1 MINVIETNEKII
13 LVCNYKNEQ
22 YILDDI
28 IAAEFPETEYIT
40 SKYREKP
47 AIFFAKNVL
56 PENYQFSVLTLLF
69 IILKKI
75 EIFSKFV
82 LFF

>member
-1 MINVIETNEKII
+1 MIDVIETNQKII

-28 IAAEFPETEYIT
+28 IAEEFPEIEHIT

-47 AIFFAKNVL
+47 AIFFDKNVL
-56 PENYQFSVLTLLF
+56 PENYQNYEAMQALIDKNISRA
-69 IILKKI
+69 
-75 EIFSKFV
+75 S
-82 LFF
+82 

>member
-1 MINVIETNEKII
+1 MINVIETNQKII

-28 IAAEFPETEYIT
+28 IAAEFLELKYKP

-47 AIFFAKNVL
+47 AIFLNKDVL
-56 PENYQFSVLTLLF
+56 PEKYRNYKTMQDF
-69 IILKKI
+69 IDKNI
-75 EIFSKFV
+75 SQAS
-82 LFF
+82 

>member
-1 MINVIETNEKII
+1 MIDVIETNEKII

-28 IAAEFPETEYIT
+28 IEAEFPELKYKP

-47 AIFFAKNVL
+47 AIFLNKDVL
-56 PENYQFSVLTLLF
+56 PEKYRNYKTMQALIDKNISRA
-69 IILKKI
+69 
-75 EIFSKFV
+75 S
-82 LFF
+82 

>member
-1 MINVIETNEKII
+1 MINVIETNQKII

-28 IAAEFPETEYIT
+28 IAAEFPELKYKP

-47 AIFFAKNVL
+47 AIFLNKDVL
-56 PENYQFSVLTLLF
+56 PEKYRNYKTMQDF
-69 IILKKI
+69 IYKNI
-75 EIFSKFV
+75 SQAS
-82 LFF
+82 

>member
-1 MINVIETNEKII
+1 MIDVIETNEKII

-28 IAAEFPETEYIT
+28 IAAEFPELKYKP

-47 AIFFAKNVL
+47 AIFLNKD
-56 PENYQFSVLTLLF
+56 VLTEKYRNYKTMQAL
-69 IILKKI
+69 IDKNI
-75 EIFSKFV
+75 SRAS
-82 LFF
+82 

>member
-1 MINVIETNEKII
+1 MINVIETNQKII

-28 IAAEFPETEYIT
+28 IAAEFPELKYKP

-47 AIFFAKNVL
+47 AIFLNKDVL
-56 PENYQFSVLTLLF
+56 PEKYRNYKTMQDF
-69 IILKKI
+69 IDKNI
-75 EIFSKFV
+75 SRAS
-82 LFF
+82 

>member
-1 MINVIETNEKII
+1 MINVIETNQKII

-28 IAAEFPETEYIT
+28 IAAEFPELKYKP

-47 AIFFAKNVL
+47 AIFLNKDVL
-56 PENYQFSVLTLLF
+56 PEKYRHYKTMQDF
-69 IILKKI
+69 IDKNI
-75 EIFSKFV
+75 SQAS
-82 LFF
+82 

>member
-1 MINVIETNEKII
+1 MINVIETNQKII

-28 IAAEFPETEYIT
+28 IAAEFPELKYKP

-47 AIFFAKNVL
+47 AIFLNKDVL
-56 PENYQFSVLTLLF
+56 PEKYRNYKTMQDF
-69 IILKKI
+69 IEKNI
-75 EIFSKFV
+75 SQAS
-82 LFF
+82 

>member
-1 MINVIETNEKII
+1 MINVIETNQKII

-28 IAAEFPETEYIT
+28 IAAEFPELKYKP

-47 AIFFAKNVL
+47 AIFLNKDVL
-56 PENYQFSVLTLLF
+56 PEKYRNYKTMQDHLIDKNISRA
-69 IILKKI
+69 
-75 EIFSKFV
+75 S
-82 LFF
+82 

>member
-1 MINVIETNEKII
+1 MIDVIETNEKII

-28 IAAEFPETEYIT
+28 IAAEFPELKYKP

-47 AIFFAKNVL
+47 AIFLNKDVL
-56 PENYQFSVLTLLF
+56 PEKYRNYKTMQDLIDKNISRA
-69 IILKKI
+69 
-75 EIFSKFV
+75 S
-82 LFF
+82 

>member
-1 MINVIETNEKII
+1 MINVIETNQKII

-28 IAAEFPETEYIT
+28 IAAEFPELKYKP

-47 AIFFAKNVL
+47 AIFLNKDVL
-56 PENYQFSVLTLLF
+56 PEKYRNYKTMQDLIDKNISRA
-69 IILKKI
+69 
-75 EIFSKFV
+75 S
-82 LFF
+82 

>member
-1 MINVIETNEKII
+1 MIDVIETNQKII

-28 IAAEFPETEYIT
+28 IAAEFPELKYKP

-47 AIFFAKNVL
+47 AIFLNKDVL
-56 PENYQFSVLTLLF
+56 PEKYRNYKTMQDF
-69 IILKKI
+69 IDKNI
-75 EIFSKFV
+75 SRAS
-82 LFF
+82 